1 MPEAGLNSFGCIL
14 QFLQLQLKTPP
25 PGVPMIKI
33 VCAPNPFKGSL
44 SANRAA
50 GAMARGAARAAPDAE
65 IVTIPFS
72 DGGDGL
78 VEVVA
83 EILDGAKVAHEVSGP
98 LFRPVRA
105 EYCLLRSSSTAAI
118 EMARASGLSL
128 LDPEELDP
136 LQTTTLGT
144 GELIAHALDQGVT
157 RILVG
162 IGGSATNDGG
172 VGMAAALGARFLDEN
187 QAPISPRGGALSSL
201 ARIDLSGMDHR
212 LDDVQID
219 AVCDVDNPLLG
230 PAGASRVYGPQK
242 GADPDQVELLEEGME
257 NLARLISRDLGLEV
271 RDRPGAGAAG
281 GLGAGLL
288 AFLGAELRSGI
299 DLMLEMTDLEARLE
313 RAGLVLTAEGRV
325 DGQTFFGKGP
335 LGVARAA
342 RSRGV
347 PCVLLAGSVDPDL
360 PDIGSTGV
368 SAILPITMGPMSL
381 DLAMARTEEALTF
394 ATEQAVRLFLA
405 TRISQGT

>member
-1 MPEAGLNSFGCIL
+1 
-14 QFLQLQLKTPP
+14 
-25 PGVPMIKI
+25 MIKI

-44 SANRAA
+44 SAGRAA

-72 DGGDGL
+72 DGGDSL
-78 VEVVA
+78 LEVVA
-83 EILDGAKVAHEVSGP
+83 ELLGGKTVDHEVSGP

-105 EYCLLRSSSTAAI
+105 EYCLVPSRNTAAI

-128 LDPEELDP
+128 LAPEELDP

-144 GELIAHALDQGVT
+144 GELISHALDQGVT

-172 VGMAAALGARFLDEN
+172 VGMAAALGARFLDQN
-187 QAPISPRGGALSSL
+187 QAPITPKGGALPSL
-201 ARIDLSGMDHR
+201 ARIDLSGLDSR
-212 LDDVQID
+212 LKTVQVE

-230 PAGASRVYGPQK
+230 PTGASRVYGPQK
-242 GADPDQVELLEEGME
+242 GAGPDQIELLEAGME

-271 RDRPGAGAAG
+271 KDLPGAGAAG

-299 DLMLEMTDLEARLE
+299 DLMLELTDLEARLE
-313 RAGLVLTAEGRV
+313 RADLVLTAEGRI
-325 DGQTFFGKGP
+325 DRQTFFGKGP

-342 RSRGV
+342 KARGV

-360 PDIGSTGV
+360 PEIESSGL
-368 SAILPITMGPMSL
+368 SAILPISTGPMSL
-381 DLAMARTEEALTF
+381 DEAMARTEESLIFT
-394 ATEQAVRLFLA
+394 TEQAVRLFLSSRA
-405 TRISQGT
+405 SNGPGMKRETFFQP

>member
-1 MPEAGLNSFGCIL
+1 
-14 QFLQLQLKTPP
+14 
-25 PGVPMIKI
+25 MIKI

-44 SANRAA
+44 SAGRAA
-50 GAMARGAARAAPDAE
+50 DAMARGAARAAPDAE

-83 EILDGAKVAHEVSGP
+83 EILHGTKIAHEVSGP

-105 EYCLLRSSSTAAI
+105 EYCLLSSSRTAAI

-144 GELIAHALDQGVT
+144 GELISHALDQGVT

-172 VGMAAALGARFLDEN
+172 VGMAAALGARFLDKN
-187 QAPISPRGGALSSL
+187 MAPISPRGGALSSL
-201 ARIDLSGMDHR
+201 ARIDLSGMDRR

-242 GADPDQVELLEEGME
+242 GADPDQVELLEKGME

-271 RDRPGAGAAG
+271 KDRPGAGAAG

-299 DLMLEMTDLEARLE
+299 ELMLELTDLEARLE
-313 RAGLVLTAEGRV
+313 RADLVLTAEGRV

-360 PDIGSTGV
+360 PDIGSTGLN
-368 SAILPITMGPMSL
+368 AILPIALGPMSL
-381 DLAMARTEEALTF
+381 DQAMARTEETLTF

-405 TRISQGT
+405 SRISQGT

>member
-1 MPEAGLNSFGCIL
+1 
-14 QFLQLQLKTPP
+14 
-25 PGVPMIKI
+25 
-33 VCAPNPFKGSL
+33 
-44 SANRAA
+44 
-50 GAMARGAARAAPDAE
+50 
-65 IVTIPFS
+65 
-72 DGGDGL
+72 
-78 VEVVA
+78 
-83 EILDGAKVAHEVSGP
+83 
-98 LFRPVRA
+98 
-105 EYCLLRSSSTAAI
+105 
-118 EMARASGLSL
+118 
-128 LDPEELDP
+128 
-136 LQTTTLGT
+136 
-144 GELIAHALDQGVT
+144 
-157 RILVG
+157 
-162 IGGSATNDGG
+162 
-172 VGMAAALGARFLDEN
+172 
-187 QAPISPRGGALSSL
+187 
-201 ARIDLSGMDHR
+201 
-212 LDDVQID
+212 
-219 AVCDVDNPLLG
+219 
-230 PAGASRVYGPQK
+230 
-242 GADPDQVELLEEGME
+242 ME